1 MNARSLFITAV
12 LILVPLAPAAIAEEL
27 PTATV
32 LCYHIIESPQDPRME
47 ISREAFHQQMR
58 YLAMTG
64 YNVITLRD
72 LYDFVAGRRASIP
85 KNAVVITFDDGWRST
100 YTEVFPEMQ
109 RYHFPFTVFI
119 YPNIIGQT
127 THAMSWKQIREL
139 SDAGVDVQSHSYTH
153 GWLTR
158 RRHANWD
165 EHQYDEWLAH
175 ELMGSRQMLEK
186 EVGHPVTFLAYPYG
200 DYDSRLTRN
209 AARAGYAA
217 ALTCDY
223 GRVKKGSDPLRMKRV
238 AIDKRIDFATFRHL
252 LGASQLRIQDTTP
265 LPGPIVDD
273 AQPIVIS
280 AKIPDYKS
288 LDPKSVGMTL
298 LSLTTPLPYS
308 YDPHD
313 GSISIVLK
321 DVKSLMHSKASYVRA
336 LIWGNDTKSGRRVEA
351 AFAVRLPHPPPA
363 DAQLAAS
370 APPAMNAPMQPAP
383 QAVVTPVKGEA
394 GRGGTSPNGTH

>member
-1 MNARSLFITAV
+1 MTARSLFLTGLLV
-12 LILVPLAPAAIAEEL
+12 LFTLVPAALADEL

-47 ISREAFHQQMR
+47 ISREVFHQQMR

-64 YNVITLRD
+64 YNVIPLRE

-109 RYHFPFTVFI
+109 RYHFPFTLFI

-127 THAMSWKQIREL
+127 PYAMTWKQIKQM
-139 SDAGVDVQSHSYTH
+139 SGAGVDVQSHSYTH

-158 RRHANWD
+158 RRHPDWD
-165 EHQYDEWLAH
+165 QHRYEEWLTR
-175 ELMGSRQMLEK
+175 ELIGSRQLLEK
-186 EVGHPVTFLAYPYG
+186 ETGHPVTFLAYPYG
-200 DYDSRLTRN
+200 DYDTHLAEN

-252 LGASQLRIQDTTP
+252 LGAGQLRIQDTTP
-265 LPGPIVDD
+265 LPGPVVDD

-280 AKIPDYKS
+280 AKIPGYKT

-298 LSLTTPLPYS
+298 LSVSTPLPYS
-308 YDPHD
+308 YDPRD

-321 DVKSLMHSKASYVRA
+321 DVKSLVHAKVSYIRA
-336 LIWGNDTKSGRRVEA
+336 LVWGNDAKGHRVEG
-351 AFAVRLPHPPPA
+351 AFAVKLPQPPPA
-363 DAQLAAS
+363 DPELAAGAS
-370 APPAMNAPMQPAP
+370 PAMNAP
-383 QAVVTPVKGEA
+383 VKA
-394 GRGGTSPNGTH
+394 GPSGTH